1 MPLDTSILNVGEY
14 FSSHYLDST
23 FAKDVKALTDRWRD
37 EGSQA
42 PPRKLQSLSTAY
54 FRAKTQALD
63 EEHAER
69 RALAGDEIASW
80 HTLLLQAL
88 GYGDLQTFDFSVEA
102 NKKFVPTLGRVSRYN
117 QPWLLV
123 CETHFTLPDGS
134 LKEGMPSEDPFGF
147 TPAKTKLANPSE
159 HPLCEGDWSRC
170 LGRIFTEED
179 APRWILFLAGSQV
192 LLLDRNTYAQG
203 RYLSFDL
210 DDAYGRRE
218 TTTFNHIA
226 AFLAAETL
234 CPGGESDEVLLDK
247 LEEQSHR
254 FAHGVTEKLQFAV
267 REAIE
272 LLVNE
277 WAVDRTER
285 RKLPLLQ
292 MRPEEA
298 KASGIATSDAEQT
311 VSIAADQLKREALA
325 FVYRLLFCFYAEA
338 RGSELEILPTEDD
351 AYRLG
356 YSLESL
362 RDLEQVPLTA
372 TTEEGSY
379 FHEHLKQL
387 FALIHRGFH
396 PDQDLSAAAQMTI
409 GMTGEP
415 KTFVMR
421 PLTAT
426 LFSPESTPLLNRAKL
441 SNRCLQKV
449 IRLLSLSADDR
460 SRTVGRVNYAELGI
474 NQLGA
479 VYEGLLS
486 YKGQFADRELI
497 HVKPASGDFR
507 DKKTPTWFVP
517 KERLEE
523 FKTDEVERLQNGAAR
538 IYTKGSFILHLN
550 GIDREQS
557 ASYYTP
563 EVLTRCLVEEALR
576 ELLKD
581 YTPDAADRILELKIC
596 EPAMGSGAFLNEAA
610 EQLAHRYLELK
621 QKQTG
626 ESIEPAQYGDELRR
640 VKHFITTRNVYGVD
654 LNATAVELGALSL
667 WLGSIHR
674 LLQQRGENGNRDR
687 YQPGATPWFGLRLRS
702 GNSLIGARRAVWTSE
717 QLRKGQHFG
726 KESAIPRLL
735 KPGERR
741 KADEVYHFLVFD
753 EEMVP
758 THGDR
763 LMRQFYPE
771 ACGAAKSWLK
781 NQVKTKWSDVEI
793 KEALDICA
801 LLDRHWEQ
809 YAAQRAEALDATACT
824 ATVWPEPANSA
835 AAIAPG
841 PSLEKQELMRAELE
855 AASGSFQRLKLVM
868 DAWCALWFWPLE
880 RVGDLPKRA
889 AFLTAVRLL
898 LGDKPPDKSQWPMF
912 ESRGIPVN
920 FLLEATQ
927 ASRLDTESLALIPW
941 VNAAQQLAAEQNFHH
956 WELVFPEVLG
966 IAAERSGFD
975 LIVGNPPWI
984 SVEWNESAILSE
996 LDPMLGVKEARSAE
1010 LNECRSKLLSLN
1022 DNRAFFIDELYRKA
1036 GSVAFLNSNRIYKE
1050 LVGMKANLYK
1060 NFIARSWSIIFEA
1073 GVLGFLHPEGIFNDP
1088 NGQTLRFETY
1098 KRLKAYY
1105 QFENELNLFS
1115 GTNDH
1120 GKMRFCLS
1128 IYSGKASSTTHFHM
1142 ICNVFHPQTI
1152 AASLLHDKS
1161 YEPIPG
1167 IKTNENQWNTRAHC
1181 HRVVTIRGEELDV
1194 FVRMFDE
1201 AGTPSTRARLP
1212 QIHSQEIL
1220 GVIRKITN
1228 ASRRLLDLNG
1238 EYYTTQMF
1246 NEVLSQQDGSITRKD
1261 SPSFQPSSSIE
1272 WVLSGPH
1279 FTVCTP
1285 FNRAARTV
1293 CKHNSA
1299 YDDIDLTEIDNDF
1312 LPRSVYCPG
1321 TGSANRATFEMKVNA
1336 WPDKNNKITS
1346 YYRYV
1351 SRQMINNSNERSF
1364 IGAIIP
1370 PGASHINAVLTLAFT
1385 QNKLMVCFG
1394 AASASIVSDF
1404 LIRISGRSN
1413 LHSDV
1418 LGKLPLIESKEQHAL
1433 LVRGLRLNCLTRAYA
1448 DLWTEVADESIR
1460 QEAWTSDDPRLC
1472 HEYELPWAEL
1482 DPTRWEWKTPLR
1494 SDFARRQALVEIDV
1508 LVALAL
1514 GLTLEELLTIYRVQ
1528 FPVMRQYEL
1537 VDEYDARGRHLPN
1550 TTRKNQGGTEFRT
1563 ALEAWKAAGHDPRDP
1578 HAPPLTVSWQID
1590 DGLQTVTKTFYP
1602 PFSKVDREEDY
1613 RRAYEV
1619 FQARYGQA
1627 Q

>member
-1 MPLDTSILNVGEY
+1 LN
-14 FSSHYLDST
+14 
-23 FAKDVKALTDRWRD
+23 A
-37 EGSQA
+37 
-42 PPRKLQSLSTAY
+42 
-54 FRAKTQALD
+54 
-63 EEHAER
+63 
-69 RALAGDEIASW
+69 I
-80 HTLLLQAL
+80 
-88 GYGDLQTFDFSVEA
+88 
-102 NKKFVPTLGRVSRYN
+102 
-117 QPWLLV
+117 
-123 CETHFTLPDGS
+123 
-134 LKEGMPSEDPFGF
+134 
-147 TPAKTKLANPSE
+147 
-159 HPLCEGDWSRC
+159 
-170 LGRIFTEED
+170 
-179 APRWILFLAGSQV
+179 
-192 LLLDRNTYAQG
+192 
-203 RYLSFDL
+203 

-267 REAIE
+267 RNAIE

-298 KASGIATSDAEQT
+298 KASGLATTDAEQT
-311 VSIAADQLKREALA
+311 VLIAADQLKREALA

-396 PDQDLSAAAQMTI
+396 PDRDLSATAQMTI

-441 SNRCLQKV
+441 SNRCLQRV

-523 FKTDEVERLQNGAAR
+523 FKSDEVERIAGGAPR
-538 IYTKGSFILHLN
+538 IYRKGEFILHLN

-581 YTPDAADRILELKIC
+581 YTPDDADRILELKIC

-621 QKQTG
+621 QKQIG
-626 ESIEPAQYGDELRR
+626 QSIEPAQYGDELRR

-674 LLQQRGENGNRDR
+674 LLQTRGENGNRDR

-717 QLRKGQHFG
+717 QLRKGQHYG

-735 KPGERR
+735 KPGEPR
-741 KADEVYHFLVFD
+741 KQDEVYHFLVFD

-801 LLDRHWEQ
+801 LMDRHWEQ
-809 YAAQRAEALDATACT
+809 YAGQRAEALDATACT

-841 PSLEKQELMRAELE
+841 PSLEKQEQVRAELE

-868 DAWCALWFWPLE
+868 DAWCALWFWPLD
-880 RVGDLPKRA
+880 RVGDLPKRES
-889 AFLTAVRLL
+889 FLTAVRLL

-920 FLLEATQ
+920 FLMEATQ
-927 ASRLDTESLALIPW
+927 ANRLDTESLALIPW

-966 IAAERSGFD
+966 QKVERGGFG
-975 LIVGNPPWI
+975 LIVGNPPWLKAG
-984 SVEWNESAILSE
+984 WADADFN
-996 LDPMLGVKEARSAE
+996 GWRAE
-1010 LNECRSKLLSLN
+1010 LIRPKSSL
-1022 DNRAFFIDELYRKA
+1022 RFYAEQFRQIE
-1036 GSVAFLNSNRIYKE
+1036 GSATYLNSRRFYAE
-1050 LVGMKANLYK
+1050 LVGIQTNFYK
-1060 NFIARSWSIIFEA
+1060 NFIVRSWGLISENGIA
-1073 GVLGFLHPEGIFNDP
+1073 GLLHPEGPYDDP
-1088 NGQTLRFETY
+1088 NGGNFRAELFPRLR
-1098 KRLKAYY
+1098 AYY
-1105 QFENELNLFS
+1105 HFVNELQLFPDVGHQAS
-1115 GTNDH
+1115 FAIN
-1120 GKMRFCLS
+1120 
-1128 IYSGKASSTTHFHM
+1128 IYSRLEDFICFKHISSLY
-1142 ICNVFHPQTI
+1142 NPDTI
-1152 AASLLHDKS
+1152 SASLTHDRP
-1161 YEPIPG
+1161 YDPVPG
-1167 IKTNENQWNTRAHC
+1167 IKTDDDRWNTRPHC
-1181 HRVVTIRGEELDV
+1181 HRVVNITQNELELFARLLEEN
-1194 FVRMFDE
+1194 
-1201 AGTPSTRARLP
+1201 GTSPLEARLP
-1212 QIHSQEIL
+1212 LIQTQEII
-1220 GVIRKITN
+1220 GVVRKIT
-1228 ASRRLLDLNG
+1228 ATPHCLRDSAG
-1238 EYYTTQMF
+1238 EYATTEMF
-1246 NEVLSQQDGSITRKD
+1246 HEANAQRDGVITRRD
-1261 SPSFQPSSSIE
+1261 SPSYLPNSVGE

-1279 FTVCTP
+1279 IFVGTP
-1285 FNRAARTV
+1285 FAKTPRTS
-1293 CKHNSA
+1293 CTSKGA
-1299 YDDIDLTEIDNDF
+1299 YDEIDLTKIKETY
-1312 LPRSVYCPG
+1312 LPRAVYKPG
-1321 TGSANRATFEMKVNA
+1321 NNTGDGMMK
-1336 WPDKNNKITS
+1336 
-1346 YYRYV
+1346 R
-1351 SRQMINNSNERSF
+1351 
-1364 IGAIIP
+1364 
-1370 PGASHINAVLTLAFT
+1370 
-1385 QNKLMVCFG
+1385 
-1394 AASASIVSDF
+1394 
-1404 LIRISGRSN
+1404 
-1413 LHSDV
+1413 
-1418 LGKLPLIESKEQHAL
+1418 
-1433 LVRGLRLNCLTRAYA
+1433 
-1448 DLWTEVADESIR
+1448 
-1460 QEAWTSDDPRLC
+1460 
-1472 HEYELPWAEL
+1472 
-1482 DPTRWEWKTPLR
+1482 
-1494 SDFARRQALVEIDV
+1494 
-1508 LVALAL
+1508 
-1514 GLTLEELLTIYRVQ
+1514 
-1528 FPVMRQYEL
+1528 
-1537 VDEYDARGRHLPN
+1537 
-1550 TTRKNQGGTEFRT
+1550 
-1563 ALEAWKAAGHDPRDP
+1563 
-1578 HAPPLTVSWQID
+1578 
-1590 DGLQTVTKTFYP
+1590 
-1602 PFSKVDREEDY
+1602 
-1613 RRAYEV
+1613 
-1619 FQARYGQA
+1619 
-1627 Q
+1627 